1 MSQYCYAC
9 MRPVEASMDSCPFC
23 GEPLRFETPAHRLR
37 PGTVLDRRYLIGRA
51 LGQGG
56 FGITYIGRDMTLDLC
71 VAVKEYYP
79 NGYATRDTRVSNE
92 LVLTDDDKDGFFHS
106 GKEKFLR
113 EAKILAKF
121 CDEPGIVGVRDF
133 FEENNTAYIVM
144 EFLDGITLKEY
155 IAERGPLPMGG
166 VLSLMHPVVD
176 TMAKVHE
183 SGVIHRDISPDN
195 ILLLPDGRPKLL
207 DFGAARDV
215 SDGKSLSVMPKCG
228 YAPEE
233 QYRRKGNQGPW
244 TDVYALCATMYF
256 CLTGRAPEESIERF
270 WSEEDTL
277 IPPSELG
284 AKIQAWQ
291 EEALLK
297 GMSLKIEDRY
307 PSMAELEA
315 ALYPGREQ
323 TLTSFSLGDG
333 ADRTRTPRES
343 RRQDAPADERPAP
356 RRWEREE
363 PEEDFADAERK
374 PERGHK
380 RTPKQ
385 KNPTYER
392 REEREEYD
400 EGYDEEYEAWEEPE
414 RRKIPW
420 PVVLLVAACLLLVF
434 FAMMLVRELVG
445 ANRAAAPTPRPAVSA
460 DAQTNGD
467 DSLAYVEFIGTAQQ
481 STTSAVDSIRLYRG
495 DAELDER
502 SGLTLRVGDSPVTL
516 TAKAYTGAPVSG
528 LTYTWATPDGDILRL
543 TPSDDGSTC
552 ACELLRSISGGVT
565 LTVSCGGKVVT
576 IAVYPG

>member
-9 MRPVEASMDSCPFC
+9 MRAFDASMDSCPFC
-23 GEPLRFETPAHRLR
+23 GEPLRFETPVHRLR
-37 PGTVLDRRYLIGRA
+37 PGTVLDGRYLVGRT

-56 FGITYIGRDMTLDLC
+56 FGITYIGRDTTLDLC
-71 VAVKEYYP
+71 VAIKEYYP
-79 NGYATRDTRVSNE
+79 NGYSARDTRVSNE
-92 LVLTDDDKDGFFHS
+92 LVLTGEDKDGFFHS

-155 IAERGPLPMGG
+155 ISERGPLPMGG

-215 SDGKSLSVMPKCG
+215 SDGKSMSVMLKCG

-270 WSEEDTL
+270 WNEKDTL

-284 AKIQAWQ
+284 AKIQPWQ
-291 EEALLK
+291 EAALMK

-307 PSMAELEA
+307 PSMAELEE
-315 ALYPGREQ
+315 ALYPAREQ

-333 ADRTRTPRES
+333 ADRARPPREK
-343 RRQDAPADERPAP
+343 RRERSQQDEGGAP
-356 RRWEREE
+356 RRKERAAE
-363 PEEDFADAERK
+363 PEEQEELSYYDEEPASGRTQQRAPKRK
-374 PERGHK
+374 
-380 RTPKQ
+380 TP
-385 KNPTYER
+385 TRER
-392 REEREEYD
+392 REARGKYGED
-400 EGYDEEYEAWEEPE
+400 DAWEEPE

-420 PVVLLVAACLLLVF
+420 PVVLLVAACLLMVF
-434 FAMMLVRELVG
+434 FAAMLLRELAG
-445 ANRAAAPTPRPAVSA
+445 THRAAAPTPQPAVTSS
-460 DAQTNGD
+460 QPSGD
-467 DSLAYVEFIGTAQQ
+467 DSLASVEFIGVAQQ
-481 STTSAVDSIRLYRG
+481 STSSVVDSIRLYRG
-495 DAELDER
+495 DTELNES
-502 SGLTLRVGDSPVTL
+502 SGLSLRVGDSPVTL

-528 LTYTWATPDGDILRL
+528 LTYTWATGDSDILRL